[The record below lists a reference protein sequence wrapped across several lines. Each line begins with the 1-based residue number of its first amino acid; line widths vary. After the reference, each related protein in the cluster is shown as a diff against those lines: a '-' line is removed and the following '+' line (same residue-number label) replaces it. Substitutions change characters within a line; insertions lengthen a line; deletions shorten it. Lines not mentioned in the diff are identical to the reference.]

1 MKVRCLLIIILFSL
15 FSLIGCQSKG
25 EISDSPVEVS
35 YYSSIGYH
43 FGVPFGINK
52 LSAIDKKLREHSYKL
67 EKQGGRLVSYS
78 VVGYSGVLKKSGNGS
93 KEVYWR
99 LIYTTNGKLKSIKS
113 FDHKMRL
120 INTRSYLYD
129 ASGKKYATVTF
140 KKTLLAKVYRKNTA
154 GDFGGLNKQYNKNPK
169 IAQHRLSF
177 GKEGYVER
185 LEFLDADGHSIN
197 DGDKSFGRVF
207 EYSSI
212 GRVTLESKVLKK
224 KDELK
229 GRWATIQLTYQKEL
243 SVIEYLDTQNEIA
256 LGPNGDAII
265 RLKHDSY
272 GRITE
277 KSHFGLY
284 LGSNKKTKDCLRIKY
299 RYDSKGNVIKESCF
313 SQMEDIVILSKK
325 GYASI
330 VYEYSAMNILERMS
344 YLGVN
349 NEPVTGPGGY
359 SSKVLVPTA
368 NGEGIK
374 RTYFNISGEVAP
386 LFQGVATVA
395 SINYDQGLRIKT
407 SFLDVNGK
415 PAMYSNSYAAEDRFF
430 NKEGQAIRFTY
441 FDTHGDLTLTKNGF
455 NSIERKYDA
464 NGNLAESSF
473 LGVNNELIQNA
484 SGISRIINKHDEW
497 GRLVEKVF
505 LGLDDK
511 KTNGDRGFARKVKKF
526 EDNGNLIDIQYYDKN
541 GLPVEV
547 LPTNKPNCCR
557 CV

>member
-1 MKVRCLLIIILFSL
+1 MKDLLIVFGFILLSL
-15 FSLIGCQSKG
+15 MGCQSKG
-25 EISDSPVEVS
+25 EITGSRVEVS

-52 LSAIDKKLREHSYKL
+52 LSAIEKNLREHSYKL
-67 EKQGGRLVSYS
+67 ETQGGRLVSYS

-99 LIYTTNGKLKSIKS
+99 LIYTPKGELKSIKS
-113 FDHKMRL
+113 FDNEMRL

-129 ASGKKYATVTF
+129 ASGRKHATVTF

-177 GKEGYVER
+177 GKEGYVKR
-185 LEFLDADGHSIN
+185 LEFLDVDGKSIN
-197 DGDKSFGRVF
+197 DGDKSFGRAF

-212 GRVTLESKVLKK
+212 GRVTLESKLLKK

-229 GRWATIQLTYQKEL
+229 GRWARVQLTYHNEL
-243 SVIEYLDTQNEIA
+243 SVIEYLDAQNEIA

-272 GRITE
+272 GHITE
-277 KSHFGLY
+277 KSYFGLY

-299 RYDSKGNVIKESCF
+299 TYDSKGNVTKESCF
-313 SQMEDIVILSKK
+313 SQMDDIVILSKK

-330 VYEYSAMNILERMS
+330 VYEYSAMNVLERMS

-374 RTYFNISGEVAP
+374 RSYFNINGEVAP
-386 LFQGVATVA
+386 LFHGVATVA
-395 SINYDQGLRIKT
+395 SKNYDQGLRRKT

-415 PAMYSNSYAAEDRFF
+415 PAMYNNSYAAEDRFF

-441 FDTHGDLTLTKNGF
+441 FDTNGDLTLTKNGF

-473 LGVNNELIQNA
+473 LGVNNEPIQHT
-484 SGISRIINKHDEW
+484 SGVSKITNKHDKW
-497 GRLVEKVF
+497 GRLIEKVF

-511 KTNGDRGFARKVKKF
+511 KINGERGFASKVKQF
-526 EDNGNLIDIQYYDKN
+526 DDNGNLIDIQYYDKN

-547 LPTNKPNCCR
+547 LPSNKSTCCP